1 MELYI
6 QKLWSLL
13 CFFNNLS
20 RYIWRVWQH
29 RYKI

>member
-13 CFFNNLS
+13 CFFNNL
-20 RYIWRVWQH
+20 
-29 RYKI
+29 